1 VSLRAR
7 LSETAPGYSLP
18 RGRVLAI
25 YGGLSIA
32 LMLASVDQTIVSTV
46 LPEIVADI
54 GGIGQYS
61 WTFTAYLLASTVTI
75 PLYGKLGDVYGR
87 RPLFVFAIV
96 TFIVSSVLCGLSQTM
111 PELIVSRGLQGVGAG
126 ALFPLAL
133 ATVGEIVPIRERG
146 RFQGLLGAGYAGG
159 AILGPLA
166 GGFIADN
173 ASWRWVFL
181 INVPLGLISVVLVL
195 VTLPAGGRRR
205 TQPIDYAGAAL
216 LAGATTSLL
225 LGLEWGG
232 QRFGWASPEV
242 LLAFAGFALF
252 SALLVGVE
260 RRAAEPILPF
270 HLVREGTVAACLLAI
285 ALAAM
290 AMYGV
295 MAYAP
300 LFVTAVLGRSA
311 TSAGAALIPL
321 LIGDIL
327 ASFLTGQWIAHSG
340 RLRPN
345 ALTGPLV
352 LVTGSLLLWR
362 MNIDTSNLNA
372 ALDMLVA
379 GLGIGLMM
387 QVFTMSIQNAVARA
401 NIGAATALGQ
411 SARAFGATL
420 GVAVMGVIVNQH
432 LPPHIAASIT
442 TGESV
447 DHLGHAV
454 RVSLEHALHPA
465 FLFAAGAGVLLFFV
479 VLWGVH
485 DVPLRQSVDERPA
498 ADTPR

>member
-1 VSLRAR
+1 
-7 LSETAPGYSLP
+7 
-18 RGRVLAI
+18 VLAI

-61 WTFTAYLLASTVTI
+61 WTFTAYLLTSTVTI

-111 PELIVSRGLQGVGAG
+111 PELIVSRGLQGIGAG

-146 RFQGLLGAGYAGG
+146 RYQGLLGAGYAGG

-181 INVPLGLISVVLVL
+181 INIPLGLVSLVLVL
-195 VTLPAGGRRR
+195 VTLPTGGRRR
-205 TQPIDYAGAAL
+205 HDRPIDYTGALL
-216 LAGATTSLL
+216 LAGATVCLL
-225 LGLEWGG
+225 LALEWGG
-232 QRFGWASPEV
+232 QRFGWGSPEV
-242 LLAFAGFALF
+242 LVAFAGFAVC
-252 SALLVGVE
+252 SALLVAVE
-260 RRAAEPILPF
+260 RGAAEPILPF

-300 LFVTAVLGRSA
+300 LFVTAVLGASA
-311 TSAGAALIPL
+311 TSAGAALLPL

-327 ASFLTGQWIAHSG
+327 ASFITGQWIARSG

-362 MNIDTSNLNA
+362 MSIDTSYAGA

-401 NIGAATALGQ
+401 EIGAATALGQ

-420 GVAVMGVIVNQH
+420 GVAVMGLIVNQH

-442 TGESV
+442 TGQSV
-447 DHLGHAV
+447 DHLGYAV
-454 RVSLEHALHPA
+454 RVNLEHALHPA
-465 FLFAAGAGVLLFFV
+465 FLFAAGAAALLFFV

-485 DVPLRQSVDERPA
+485 DVPLRRSVEEGPAVDRPA
-498 ADTPR
+498 